1 MRETIGCRFEM
12 TKITIAIP
20 AYNSEL
26 CLRETL
32 DSALAQTTPAYEI
45 LVVDDGSTDGTE
57 EIARSFG
64 NRIRYIKQQNQGIA
78 GARNTAIREAAG
90 DWIAFLDH
98 DDLILPQK
106 LEKQVAVIEAN
117 PNLVV
122 VYSAFTYLYPDGK
135 TVLMDAYPAKD
146 LWPALR
152 YRTPILP
159 STSIIRRSALQE
171 IGGFERVYCVDDWH
185 LWFRL
190 VRRYSVNAFHDLPE
204 SFTMYRWWENNESK
218 NFMPMAKAALGLLDT
233 LLLEDL
239 TGLERWIW
247 KRKVEARIYYGL
259 AMNLRDIKNDRDWEF
274 AIESLLRWPFWGT
287 VITPYRYRVFA
298 HMFWTR
304 IRRFRF
310 NFRYWWPVRRCREN
324 LTLSID

>member
-1 MRETIGCRFEM
+1 M
-12 TKITIAIP
+12 TKISIAIP
-20 AYNSEL
+20 AYNSEA

-32 DSALAQTTPAYEI
+32 ESALAQTYAAHEI
-45 LVVDDGSTDGTE
+45 LVVDDGSKDRTE

-64 NRIRYIKQQNQGIA
+64 DRIRYIKQANQGIA
-78 GARNTAIREAAG
+78 GARNTAIREATG

-122 VYSAFTYLYPDGK
+122 VYSAFTYLFLDG
-135 TVLMDAYPAKD
+135 TTERRDAFPAKD

-159 STSIIRRSALQE
+159 STAIVRRSALLE
-171 IGGFERVYCVDDWH
+171 IGGFEKLYCVDDWN

-190 VRRYSVNAFHDLPE
+190 VRRYSVSAFQEVPE
-204 SFTMYRWWENNESK
+204 SLTTYRWWENNESK
-218 NFMPMAKAALGLLDT
+218 NFMPMAKAVMGLMDN

-239 TGLERWIW
+239 KGFRKWIW
-247 KRKVEARIYYGL
+247 RRRIEARIYFGL
-259 AMNLRDIKNDRDWEF
+259 VLNLRNIQDDRAWEF
-274 AIESLLRWPFWGT
+274 AIESLLKWPFWGT
-287 VITPYRYRVFA
+287 VITSSRYRVIA
-298 HMFWTR
+298 HLLWTR
-304 IRRFRF
+304 VRNFQF
-310 NFRYWWPVRRCREN
+310 NFRYWWPRRRCREIM
-324 LTLSID
+324 TLSA